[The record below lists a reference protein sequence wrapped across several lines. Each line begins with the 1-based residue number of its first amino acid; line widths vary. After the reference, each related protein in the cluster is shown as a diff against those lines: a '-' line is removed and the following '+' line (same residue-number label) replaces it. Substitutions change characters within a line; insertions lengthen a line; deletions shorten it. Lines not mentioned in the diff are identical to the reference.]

1 MKTTKNGKAIAPVVD
16 IFPQLC
22 LGFHDDARID
32 EEMRLLES
40 LGFERVYFVLCNPG
54 YPMFSNPM
62 LCIQPPNQASEN
74 YSFKSI
80 VSLGDPNFAY
90 LHHCHHHG
98 MEAFAVIK
106 PYECGGGSTVPH
118 GAKLPLSPA
127 KVETVGGDRIGFDNL
142 IGKKP
147 HLRIK
152 RKPIR
157 DYEKKVSQ
165 SVTKITA
172 SFCLDELPEVD
183 YKGTAEE
190 KFENNGNDF
199 LLYTSR
205 DNGSYSPV
213 EEKLNI
219 SEKIELLNLND
230 PNGVELP
237 GGPRHCLTVE
247 INDLNFDKDI
257 RYFALLIRC
266 GEKMFTIPQ
275 SMIKIYGPDGEIP
288 STVSMHIR
296 HGGNPVENAK
306 SVSERNW
313 GMEQHP
319 KMSFDPDE
327 AVNAFTEWGFEHE
340 WLGTGFGSVWKDCAV
355 YGIAKGKLEYMK
367 GTPCEACGEVRAYWL
382 DWIDKCIEMG
392 FDGIDLRLQNHSGM
406 VSDYFSFGY
415 NDEIVERYKEK
426 FNADILKDEAEPLKI
441 METRG
446 EFFTEFIEKASEK
459 IHKENRK
466 LQVHL
471 RHCHEKPE
479 LSHLLNELG
488 FWAMPKIWLKDW
500 KKIIDLS
507 DEMTLKDYHSNKYD
521 PDKASKI
528 KEYAGGQDKRVWVH
542 CYVGQGKELNHDFFS
557 DVENDA
563 AAGGILLYEAA
574 HSFKNEVNL
583 GLIEQYGP
591 VGFYEP
597 VAGTLK
603 TLLKEF
609 NYS

>member
-1 MKTTKNGKAIAPVVD
+1 
-16 IFPQLC
+16 
-22 LGFHDDARID
+22 
-32 EEMRLLES
+32 
-40 LGFERVYFVLCNPG
+40 
-54 YPMFSNPM
+54 
-62 LCIQPPNQASEN
+62 
-74 YSFKSI
+74 
-80 VSLGDPNFAY
+80 
-90 LHHCHHHG
+90 
-98 MEAFAVIK
+98 
-106 PYECGGGSTVPH
+106 
-118 GAKLPLSPA
+118 
-127 KVETVGGDRIGFDNL
+127 
-142 IGKKP
+142 
-147 HLRIK
+147 
-152 RKPIR
+152 
-157 DYEKKVSQ
+157 
-165 SVTKITA
+165 
-172 SFCLDELPEVD
+172 
-183 YKGTAEE
+183 
-190 KFENNGNDF
+190 
-199 LLYTSR
+199 
-205 DNGSYSPV
+205 
-213 EEKLNI
+213 
-219 SEKIELLNLND
+219 
-230 PNGVELP
+230 
-237 GGPRHCLTVE
+237 
-247 INDLNFDKDI
+247 
-257 RYFALLIRC
+257 
-266 GEKMFTIPQ
+266 
-275 SMIKIYGPDGEIP
+275 
-288 STVSMHIR
+288 
-296 HGGNPVENAK
+296 
-306 SVSERNW
+306 
-313 GMEQHP
+313 
-319 KMSFDPDE
+319 
-327 AVNAFTEWGFEHE
+327 
-340 WLGTGFGSVWKDCAV
+340 
-355 YGIAKGKLEYMK
+355 MK